1 MKTRLLTLATI
12 AALLLTE
19 SCKKDALPTTAQGRV
34 TTLGTETPL
43 AGIAVTLIE
52 DNYGGGVLGGNGGY
66 NGPLKTVHTDQ
77 DGYYRID
84 HDCNPS
90 TAYWVEFET
99 AEGHFGPIQK
109 QQVYPGQNNTIN
121 MKQIPFAWLKVRF
134 KNVNP
139 YNVYD
144 YVGFDFVTPAV
155 PSSGGFQGPGIDT
168 ELLIRVGGNMES
180 IIQWSSKKN
189 GVWNDNAD
197 TIYITMSDTINYEIF
212 Y

>member
-1 MKTRLLTLATI
+1 MMKTHN
-12 AALLLTE
+12 LLLLAIALTALTA
-19 SCKKDALPTTAQGRV
+19 CKKDALPTSAQGRV

-66 NGPLKTVHTDQ
+66 NGPIKTVHTDQ

-84 HDCNPS
+84 HACNPS

-99 AEGHFGPIQK
+99 AQGHFGPIQK
-109 QQVYPGQNNTIN
+109 QTVYPGQNNTIN
-121 MKQIPFAWLKVRF
+121 MKQIPFAYVRLHI

-139 YNVYD
+139 HNVYD
-144 YVGFDFVTPAV
+144 KLNIVLDP
-155 PSSGGFQGPGIDT
+155 GGYWGYQGPGID
-168 ELLIRVGGNMES
+168 EIAIRRTAGNGDAS
-180 IIQWSSKKN
+180 LYYSVRKNNVLSSFYYTLYIP
-189 GVWNDNAD
+189 AYD
-197 TIYITMSDTINYEIF
+197 TLDYQIF

>member
-19 SCKKDALPTTAQGRV
+19 SCKKDAIPTSAQGRV

-66 NGPLKTVHTDQ
+66 NGPIKTVHTDQ
-77 DGYYRID
+77 DGYYHID
-84 HDCNPS
+84 HTCNPS

-109 QQVYPGQNNTIN
+109 QAVYPGQNNTIN
-121 MKQIPFAWLKVRF
+121 MKQIPFAYVRLHI

-144 YVGFDFVTPAV
+144 KFNYLLDPGGGGGFD
-155 PSSGGFQGPGIDT
+155 GPGIDVIT
-168 ELLIRVGGNMES
+168 TRRTAGNGNVLLYYTAI
-180 IIQWSSKKN
+180 KN
-189 GVWNDNAD
+189 GQLVVDSKD
-197 TIYITMSDTINYEIF
+197 TLFIPAYDTLDYQIF